1 MPLCDTPLSRIWEE
15 KWIPYDLEVEK
26 WSNIYAYQFG
36 LSGSYGHFLKPM
48 KLPQRFCHDVCIVR
62 NGVRGGTNG
71 AFYRRW
77 HMGADY
83 DDGIEQG
90 INYRHWIQKKR
101 VKKLTTFD
109 IKKVETNTKPN
120 LLKI

>member
-1 MPLCDTPLSRIWEE
+1 
-15 KWIPYDLEVEK
+15 
-26 WSNIYAYQFG
+26 
-36 LSGSYGHFLKPM
+36 M

-83 DDGIEQG
+83 NDGIEQG
-90 INYRHWIQKKR
+90 INYRHWIQIKR
-101 VKKLTTFD
+101 VKKLCNNDT
-109 IKKVETNTKPN
+109 ETRKGQDGYNPSY
-120 LLKI
+120 KIDYIW